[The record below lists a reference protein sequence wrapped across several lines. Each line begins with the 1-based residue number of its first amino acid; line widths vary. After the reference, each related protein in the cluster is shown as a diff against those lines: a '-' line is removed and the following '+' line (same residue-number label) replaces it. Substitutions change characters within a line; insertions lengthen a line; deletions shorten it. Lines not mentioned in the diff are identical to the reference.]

1 MSNYWQIA
9 AGSEGRDYA
18 ADFLRLGMAF
28 VGGEVQCQ
36 TMADVQVGD
45 CVILKQGRTQMV
57 AAGLVVERK
66 GVHRGDGDKQWLRDF
81 DGWDLRAWCHVDW
94 RVPKRPR
101 TVREFFNRNTICKLG
116 LPALRAEADKL
127 LTLPVHPHD
136 KEPQPTELVTD
147 AEILDFLINK
157 GLRPAA
163 AEELTQAFNR
173 IRLLA
178 RYYRN
183 QCEWEDIREH
193 ETRTFLV
200 MPLLLALG
208 WSEQQLKIELTAKGV
223 GKMDVAC
230 FSKAYQRDRKGRP
243 NHDDCVLI
251 IETKGFKSGLSFTHH
266 QAKRYAQEFPSCKA
280 VVVTNGYCYKTYPKD
295 KTGAFADYPSAY
307 LNLLDPRQRYPLDPV
322 NVGGALEVLRLLLT
336 QSWH

>member
-18 ADFLRLGMAF
+18 EDFLRFGMAF

-36 TMADVQVGD
+36 TMANVQVGD

-57 AAGLVVERK
+57 AAGLVIERK

-94 RVPKRPR
+94 RAPKRPR
-101 TVREFFNRNTICKLG
+101 TMHGFTRNTIQRVK
-116 LPALRAEADKL
+116 LPALIAQANKM
-127 LTLPVHPHD
+127 LTLPVHLHG
-136 KEPQPTELVTD
+136 KEPKPTESVPD
-147 AEILDFLINK
+147 AEILDFLINE

-178 RYYRN
+178 RYYRDK
-183 QCEWEDIREH
+183 CDWRDIREH

-223 GKMDVAC
+223 GKIDVAC
-230 FSKAYQRDRKGRP
+230 FSRAYRRDKKWRP
-243 NHDDCVLI
+243 NHGDCVLI

-280 VVVTNGYCYKTYPKD
+280 VVVTNGYCYKTYRKD
-295 KTGAFADYPSAY
+295 KTGAFAESPSAY
-307 LNLLDPRQRYPLDPV
+307 LNLLDPRKRYPLDPAK
-322 NVGGALEVLRLLLT
+322 VGGALEVLRLLLT

>member
-1 MSNYWQIA
+1 M
-9 AGSEGRDYA
+9 
-18 ADFLRLGMAF
+18 L
-28 VGGEVQCQ
+28 
-36 TMADVQVGD
+36 
-45 CVILKQGRTQMV
+45 

-66 GVHRGDGDKQWLRDF
+66 GAHRGDGDKEWLQDF
-81 DGWDLRAWCHVDW
+81 DGWNLPAWCYVDW

-101 TVREFFNRNTICKLG
+101 RVRGFTRNTIQNVW
-116 LPALRAEADKL
+116 LPALIAETDKL
-127 LTLPVHPHD
+127 LSLPVHPHS
-136 KEPQPTELVTD
+136 KEPRLTKVVTD
-147 AEILDFLINK
+147 AEILDFLINN

-178 RYYRN
+178 RYYRD

-223 GKMDVAC
+223 GKIDVAC

-243 NHDDCVLI
+243 NHGDCVLI
-251 IETKGFKSGLSFTHH
+251 IETKGFEYGLSFTHH
-266 QAKRYAQEFPSCKA
+266 QAKRYAQEFPSCRA

-295 KTGAFADYPSAY
+295 KAGAFADYPSAY

-336 QSWH
+336 QSWR

>member
-18 ADFLRLGMAF
+18 EDFLRFGMAF
-28 VGGEVQCQ
+28 VGGDEKCQ
-36 TMADVQVGD
+36 TMAKVKVGD
-45 CVILKQGRTQMV
+45 CVILKLGRTQMA

-66 GVHRGDGDKQWLRDF
+66 GVHRGDGDKEWLQHF

-94 RVPKRPR
+94 HVPKKPR
-101 TVREFFNRNTICKLG
+101 TVRGFNRHTIQKVW
-116 LPALRAEADKL
+116 LPSLIAEADKL
-127 LTLPVHPHD
+127 LTLPVHPHE
-136 KEPQPTELVTD
+136 KEPQPTEKVAD
-147 AEILDFLINK
+147 AEILGFLVNE

-178 RYYRN
+178 QYYKDE
-183 QCEWEDIREH
+183 CEWEDIREH

-223 GKMDVAC
+223 GKIDVAC
-230 FSKAYQRDRKGRP
+230 FAKAYRRDKKRRP

-280 VVVTNGYCYKTYPKD
+280 VVVTNGYCYKTYKKD
-295 KTGAFADYPSAY
+295 KTGTFTDYPSAY
-307 LNLLDPRQRYPLDPV
+307 LNLLDPRKGYPLDPL
-322 NVGGALEVLRLLLT
+322 NVGGALEVLKLLLT
-336 QSWH
+336 QSWR